1 MLGDVGRPPLEPL
14 VGQLAG
20 LVRHVAT
27 ASDQLQLQ
35 LVAQQ
40 LVGGVV
46 VVVQRR
52 PDRLLKIKKL
62 FKKNKIC

>member
-20 LVRHVAT
+20 FVRHVAT

>member
-27 ASDQLQLQ
+27 AGDQLQLQ

-46 VVVQRR
+46 VVVRGR
-52 PDRLLKIKKL
+52 PDRLLKVKRL
-62 FKKNKIC
+62 FVEN